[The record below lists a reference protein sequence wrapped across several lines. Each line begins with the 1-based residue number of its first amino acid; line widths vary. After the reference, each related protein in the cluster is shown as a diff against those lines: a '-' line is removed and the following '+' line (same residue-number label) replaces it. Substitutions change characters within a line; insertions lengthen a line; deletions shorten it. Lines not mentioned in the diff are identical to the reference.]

1 MAIAKAGKIWQIA
14 KRWHI
19 RDSLSAVFR
28 ATIGTLSFIAA
39 RQTVP
44 DSSRLSYFDTRGMV
58 QGFFVSMGRMSGH
71 SVHLLPHF
79 TLNSAI
85 RFAFGGIRYRLPTD
99 LLHCFT
105 LRYHKYNQAPMKRPG
120 ICHYLPARPPGRMA
134 IAGWQLPVADWQH
147 SASYT
152 TYGVY

>member
-1 MAIAKAGKIWQIA
+1 
-14 KRWHI
+14 
-19 RDSLSAVFR
+19 
-28 ATIGTLSFIAA
+28 
-39 RQTVP
+39 
-44 DSSRLSYFDTRGMV
+44 
-58 QGFFVSMGRMSGH
+58 MSGH

-85 RFAFGGIRYRLPTD
+85 RFAFGWLPTD
-99 LLHCFT
+99 LLHSLA
-105 LRYHKYNQAPMKRPG
+105 LRYHKYNQAPVKRPG

-152 TYGVY
+152 THARFGSRRSAHGLLCHRKAPPS

>member
-14 KRWHI
+14 KRWQV

-85 RFAFGGIRYRLPTD
+85 RFAFGWLPTD
-99 LLHCFT
+99 LLHSLA
-105 LRYHKYNQAPMKRPG
+105 LRYHKYNQAPVKRPG

-134 IAGWQLPVADWQH
+134 IAAWQLPLADWQH
-147 SASYT
+147 FASYT
-152 TYGVY
+152 SRTRS